1 MSLADH
7 IGFNIG
13 RTILGLDLSA
23 ACASTVLNDSF
34 ISVPTLST
42 HTPHR

>member
-1 MSLADH
+1 MSSADP
-7 IGFNIG
+7 IGFDIG

-23 ACASTVLNDSF
+23 ACAGTVLNDSF

-42 HTPHR
+42 HTPRR